1 MQTMES
7 PIQQYLDELLTD
19 VAQLREGTPY
29 LVHPPGREPDP
40 DAFGIC
46 LATVDGHVYTSGDA
60 DREFSIH
67 SISKSFSYALA
78 LEDDQDFFVQ
88 YQGSM
93 TLRQETLDEY
103 PEIAEIMAP
112 ISEKL
117 PNEVMM
123 ELNGQVD
130 TLVESPE
137 DPRGQARD
145 EEIGHRRMHQ
155 GGVEGLQS
163 GHDLR
168 GGLDRVLRG
177 VDELAVVRAA
187 VLGHA
192 PRGAQVAA
200 AVQAH
205 RERRERAPLG
215 SRVTCRDRGDDAR
228 VDAAGQ
234 EDAHRLAARH
244 AALDG
249 ANEGLAHRVEHP
261 LRRVLVRCA
270 ALQQHRRG
278 ARELTERLE
287 PFVRCPDV
295 SGRERLDE
303 RTQGDVERGHLGG
316 EDDRVI
322 RPDPVER
329 CESQDVA
336 CDCEAALLISDGL
349 SSMRDPMRASS
360 FP

>member
-1 MQTMES
+1 
-7 PIQQYLDELLTD
+7 
-19 VAQLREGTPY
+19 
-29 LVHPPGREPDP
+29 
-40 DAFGIC
+40 
-46 LATVDGHVYTSGDA
+46 
-60 DREFSIH
+60 
-67 SISKSFSYALA
+67 
-78 LEDDQDFFVQ
+78 
-88 YQGSM
+88 
-93 TLRQETLDEY
+93 
-103 PEIAEIMAP
+103 MAP

-117 PNEVMM
+117 TNEVMM

-130 TLVESPE
+130 TLGESPE

-249 ANEGLAHRVEHP
+249 ANEGLAHRV
-261 LRRVLVRCA
+261 
-270 ALQQHRRG
+270 
-278 ARELTERLE
+278 
-287 PFVRCPDV
+287 
-295 SGRERLDE
+295 
-303 RTQGDVERGHLGG
+303 
-316 EDDRVI
+316 I

-349 SSMRDPMRASS
+349 SSMRDPMRASN

>member
-1 MQTMES
+1 MQAMES

-60 DREFSIH
+60 DHEFSIH
-67 SISKSFSYALA
+67 SISKPFSYALA

-117 PNEVMM
+117 TNEVMM

-244 AALDG
+244 AASTARMRDSRTASNTHSGG
-249 ANEGLAHRVEHP
+249 ASSGARL
-261 LRRVLVRCA
+261 CK
-270 ALQQHRRG
+270 QHRRG

-349 SSMRDPMRASS
+349 SSMRDPMRASN